1 MKKNIFGLIF
11 GTILFAVLTAGC
23 SGSFGFDGKG
33 SVGLGTETGGGGTG
47 SGGGT
52 GTGGSGIGSGG
63 TTDKENPFEGTNWE
77 DSENGITL
85 VFEAENCTYT
95 KTGSIVRTARVAGD
109 DNVFSY
115 SWEKEGEGYT
125 ATLKVSDSDAEFA
138 TFTIASD
145 DAISGTFSV
154 SSVGKYTC
162 QRVDIKTIGS
172 FEIKGGWLLVRYIRE
187 DAPKYTIDVEIPS
200 GVKCIGE
207 GAFKDCVFIKSVRIP
222 VTVES
227 ICKDAFIGCTKLEK
241 VKYASDKEGWQHIL
255 FCKDD
260 EGEDLTG
267 LKTQNIE
274 DMYAK
279 KIELWDLGKSD
290 NTLCYWKST
299 YPGKQTAGMRIETYS
314 GKKTSIK
321 IPVGT
326 THINENAFYRKGII
340 NVEIPDTV
348 TSIGKGAF
356 SYCSELTS
364 VKIPDTVT
372 SISELMFEKC
382 DSLET
387 VVIPDTVTDIG
398 VEAFSKCD
406 NLKSITI
413 PKGVTDI
420 KSKTFFYCIALENVN
435 IPTSVTSI
443 GDEAFA
449 RCTALE
455 NITIPNSVT
464 DIGIQAFYK
473 CEKLKSVI
481 LPDSVTNVKKQAF
494 SNCYALKNVTISNN
508 MTIINDETFVSCH
521 SLESVNIPNSVIK
534 IDYAAFSSCVSLVA
548 VNIPM
553 SVQTIVHSVFRGSEK
568 VEVRYEGTEEQWYA
582 IREAPVFSKNM
593 TVIGKDKDGNE
604 TSWIDYN
611 YNK

>member
-1 MKKNIFGLIF
+1 M
-11 GTILFAVLTAGC
+11 
-23 SGSFGFDGKG
+23 
-33 SVGLGTETGGGGTG
+33 
-47 SGGGT
+47 
-52 GTGGSGIGSGG
+52 
-63 TTDKENPFEGTNWE
+63 
-77 DSENGITL
+77 
-85 VFEAENCTYT
+85 
-95 KTGSIVRTARVAGD
+95 
-109 DNVFSY
+109 
-115 SWEKEGEGYT
+115 
-125 ATLKVSDSDAEFA
+125 
-138 TFTIASD
+138 
-145 DAISGTFSV
+145 
-154 SSVGKYTC
+154 
-162 QRVDIKTIGS
+162 
-172 FEIKGGWLLVRYIRE
+172 
-187 DAPKYTIDVEIPS
+187 
-200 GVKCIGE
+200 KCIGE

-241 VKYASDKEGWQHIL
+241 VKYASNEEGWRHIL
-255 FCKDD
+255 FCKDE
-260 EGEDLTG
+260 EGEDVTG
-267 LKTQNIE
+267 LKTKYIE

-279 KIELWDLGKSD
+279 KIELWDLGKID

-326 THINENAFYRKGII
+326 THINENAFDQKGIVS
-340 NVEIPDTV
+340 VEIPDTV

-372 SISELMFEKC
+372 SISELMFENC

-387 VVIPDTVTDIG
+387 VVLPDTVTDIG
-398 VEAFSKCD
+398 AEAFSKCD
-406 NLKSITI
+406 NLKS
-413 PKGVTDI
+413 VT
-420 KSKTFFYCIALENVN
+420 

-443 GDEAFA
+443 GDKAFS

-464 DIGIQAFYK
+464 DIGIQAFYR